1 MDLMLKQAL
10 LCPYAR
16 YFTLFWLSLGEGPCS
31 VLCSLKEGKAESR
44 STLKYHKA
52 RYPDPWCDRRSG
64 FERRRF
70 KNPILQVEQRSGK
83 DRRCFEL
90 PEIIKY
96 RKARTQLR
104 RQLKDYHASRPLERC
119 LVGTIILAVI
129 MALLSIMVLLGPL

>member
-1 MDLMLKQAL
+1 MLKQAL
-10 LCPYAR
+10 LYPHAR
-16 YFTLFWLSLGEGPCS
+16 YFMLFYALAWRGASH
-31 VLCSLKEGKAESR
+31 VLCSFKEGKAENR
-44 STLKYHKA
+44 SNLKYHEA

-119 LVGTIILAVI
+119 LVGAIILAVI
-129 MALLSIMVLLGPL
+129 MALLSVMVLLGPL

>member
-1 MDLMLKQAL
+1 MRL
-10 LCPYAR
+10 
-16 YFTLFWLSLGEGPCS
+16 
-31 VLCSLKEGKAESR
+31 LCSLKEGKAESR
-44 STLKYHKA
+44 SNLKYHEA

-70 KNPILQVEQRSGK
+70 KNSILHIEQRSGK

-119 LVGTIILAVI
+119 LVVAIVLAVI
-129 MALLSIMVLLGPL
+129 MALLSIMVILGLPELNP